1 MEECDDIDDPA
12 KLPAEEIAELEAG
25 LIRSRLTVR
34 FKDIEADLPQLAG
47 RLFKV
52 SDAQGRPTFVGIRL
66 IKLTGLIRNTG
77 ASGELCTFV
86 T

>member
-1 MEECDDIDDPA
+1 MEECDDIDGSA

-34 FKDIEADLPQLAG
+34 FKDIVADLPQLAG

-52 SDAQGRPTFVGIRL
+52 SDAQGRPTFVGIRRSSL
-66 IKLTGLIRNTG
+66 Q
-77 ASGELCTFV
+77 A
-86 T
+86 